1 MIGLSSVKIASNRGF
16 PADLHDL
23 PLNRTTANT
32 GLDRDGGR
40 QGLKKTAHWEPHTAL
55 TTDFAGK
62 IDISLL
68 LHLISSIG
76 DFLPHGCPSNNEF

>member
-32 GLDRDGGR
+32 GFDRDGGR
-40 QGLKKTAHWEPHTAL
+40 HGLKKTAHWEPRTAL
-55 TTDFAGK
+55 TTDIADKMDF
-62 IDISLL
+62 SLL
-68 LHLISSIG
+68 IHLISSSG
-76 DFLPHGCPSNNEF
+76 DFLPRGCPSNNEL